1 MELESTIE
9 DQLINQLIHGRSQW
23 TYRPDLKSESDLWNN
38 FFDILSKN
46 NKSVLKDVPLTDNEK
61 SIIRTKI
68 VHPTFYKSAEW
79 LAGANRQVRV
89 QIQRD
94 NTKLGI
100 ADLLV
105 IDNTHIA
112 GGTSVYEVVN
122 QIQYH
127 KRIDMNRN
135 RRGDVTLL
143 INGLPM
149 IHIELKNK
157 NHSTKEAFNQIQKY
171 IDEQVFNGIYST
183 IQMFVISNGTH
194 TQYIAAGERLREK
207 FLTNWVDKE
216 NRPVQDLLSFA
227 RDVLSIPAA
236 HNMMADYVVLDSDQ
250 KNIILLRPYQIH
262 AIEAIK
268 KAAYGYYNE
277 NGQKHEPYSGF
288 VWHTT
293 GSGKTL
299 TSYKVAHNL
308 LTIPSL
314 QKTVFLIDRKDLD
327 NQTTQ
332 AFQTYAENDSID
344 VEETENSY
352 VLARKLTSSDKKVVV
367 TTRQKMQAL
376 FKRIKADNT
385 QKRLYRK
392 LRQVKL
398 AFIVDECH
406 RAVSPDQKNELDA
419 FFAKKPLWYG
429 FTGTPIFAEN
439 AREEKGNNAR
449 TTEQQYGPCLHKY
462 TIKDAIR
469 DNAVLGFN
477 VEEEKNYDTE
487 TEDKDKDEL
496 TKEYLSLSHMKAV
509 VKEILRTA
517 YSKLGVYNE
526 GRRGY
531 TYDAIFTTSSIK
543 QAQKYYKIFRNVI
556 NGSDPD
562 IEVPKRI
569 RQVLPDFP
577 KVAITYSVAE
587 NTDEAEAN
595 QSEMK
600 QSLDDYNKIF
610 NTNFTMA
617 NLGSYNND
625 VNNRL
630 SRKKKQFKP
639 RDQQL
644 DLVIVV
650 DRLLT
655 GFDAPVLSTLYID
668 RPPMPYKDL
677 IQAFS
682 RTNRIFDE
690 DKKYGQIVTFQFAER
705 YKEDIDNALRLYSD
719 GGGNEILAPTWKQ
732 SFVKFRNAEK
742 KIIKYKNDNG
752 LPITQAP
759 LADQKRFAKE
769 YQNFD
774 KNYAA
779 IQTYSEFDN
788 VDPAKQ
794 FGLDSDFVEDL
805 HATYEVVKE
814 HLKKHS
820 QPKQDDEDQFNPDYE
835 LESWNQQTIDYAYI
849 VQLIQAYLPSE
860 DEEEYKRT
868 KKEAQEIDD
877 YIDKL
882 GKTQPALAEVM
893 TTLWNKIKA
902 DPEKYKDK
910 QVNEL
915 LQSMLDATKNTELN
929 TFAQKY
935 CLNLDDLKFVIRNY
949 DSEKE
954 DREQAGLNDL
964 ISPKVYAK
972 YKAQHPNVNMLH
984 WRRQVRQAIRKLYE
998 SSISELNEGAN
1009 K

>member
-9 DQLINQLIHGRSQW
+9 NQLINQLIYGKSQW
-23 TYRPDLKSESDLWNN
+23 TYRPDLKNENDLWQN

-46 NKSVLKDVPLTDNEK
+46 NKNVLKDVPLTNNEK
-61 SIIRTKI
+61 EIIRTKVI
-68 VHPTFYKSAEW
+68 HPTFYKSAEW

-122 QIQYH
+122 QVQYH
-127 KRIDMNRN
+127 KRIDMDRN

-157 NHSTKEAFNQIQKY
+157 DHSTKEAFNQIQKY

-194 TQYIAAGERLREK
+194 TQYIAAAEQLREK
-207 FLTNWVDKE
+207 FLTNWVDK
-216 NRPVQDLLSFA
+216 NNKPVQDLFSFA
-227 RDVLSIPAA
+227 KDVLSIPAA

-250 KNIILLRPYQIH
+250 KHIILLRPYQIH

-268 KAAYGYYNE
+268 RAAFGYYDDNE
-277 NGQKHEPYSGF
+277 KWHAPHSGF

-314 QKTVFLIDRKDLD
+314 EKTVFLIDRKDLD
-327 NQTTQ
+327 TQTTQ
-332 AFQTYAENDSID
+332 AFQAYAQNDSID

-352 VLARKLTSSDKKVVV
+352 VLARKLTSPDKKVVV

-376 FKRIKADNT
+376 FKRIRQDNT

-392 LRQVKL
+392 LQQVKL
-398 AFIVDECH
+398 AFVVDECH
-406 RAVSPDQKNELDA
+406 RAVSPDQKNELDS

-439 AREEKGNNAR
+439 AREAKGHNAR

-477 VEEEKNYDTE
+477 VEEEKNYSTE
-487 TEDKDKDEL
+487 TKDKDNDEL
-496 TKEYLSLSHMKAV
+496 NKEYLSLSHMKAV
-509 VKEILRTA
+509 IKEILRTA
-517 YSKLGVYNE
+517 YSKLGIYNKD
-526 GRRGY
+526 RRGY

-543 QAQKYYKIFRNVI
+543 QAQKYYKLFRNVI
-556 NGSDPD
+556 NGTDPD
-562 IEVPKRI
+562 IKIPERIKR
-569 RQVLPDFP
+569 VLPDFP
-577 KVAITYSVAE
+577 KIAITYSVAE

-595 QSEMK
+595 QNEMK
-600 QSLDDYNKIF
+600 QSLNDYNKMF
-610 NTNFTMA
+610 NTNYTME
-617 NLGSYNND
+617 NLSAYNTD
-625 VNNRL
+625 INNRL

-668 RPPMPYKDL
+668 RQPMTYKDL

-682 RTNRIFDE
+682 RTNRIFDA
-690 DKKYGQIVTFQFAER
+690 DKKYGQIITFQFAEK
-705 YKEDIDNALRLYSD
+705 YKEDIDNALRLYSN
-719 GGGNEILAPTWKQ
+719 GGENEILAPTWKQ
-732 SFVKFRNAEK
+732 SFIKFENAEK
-742 KIIKYKNDNG
+742 KIIKYKNDSG
-752 LPITQAP
+752 QPITQAP
-759 LADQKRFAKE
+759 EEDQRRFLKE

-788 VDPAKQ
+788 IDPEQ
-794 FGLDSDFVEDL
+794 DFGLNNEFVEDL
-805 HATYEVVKE
+805 HATYEVVKAN
-814 HLKKHS
+814 LKKKKS
-820 QPKQDDEDQFNPDYE
+820 NDDNPDEQYDPDYE
-835 LESWNQQTIDYAYI
+835 LESWSQQTINYAYI
-849 VQLIQAYLPSE
+849 VQLMQAYLPSE
-860 DEEEYKRT
+860 DEREYKRT
-868 KKEAQEIDD
+868 EKERREIND

-882 GKTQPALAEVM
+882 GKTQPSLAKVIA
-893 TTLWNKIKA
+893 TLWDQIKT
-902 DPEKYKDK
+902 DPEKYKNV

-915 LQSMLDATKNTELN
+915 LQSMLDATKNSELE
-929 TFAQKY
+929 TFANKY
-935 CLNLDDLKFVIRNY
+935 CLKLDDLKFVIRNY
-949 DSEKE
+949 DPEKE
-954 DREQAGLNDL
+954 DRDQAGLNDL
-964 ISPKVYAK
+964 LSTDSFTKF
-972 YKAQHPNVNMLH
+972 KAINPNVNMLR
-984 WRRQVRQAIRKLYE
+984 WRKKVRDSIRKLYKDH
-998 SSISELNEGAN
+998 ISELNEE